1 MRLALLSD
9 IHGNLSALEAVLAD
23 VQARGGVDGYWLLG
37 DFAAMG
43 AHPVPVLER
52 VAALPAS
59 RLVRGNT
66 DRYATD
72 GSRPELEP
80 GDRVP
85 RRLLTLWDSF
95 AWMQGVAA
103 GAGWRDWLAALPLDF
118 GETFPNGQRA
128 LCVHAAPGED
138 DGTGM
143 RAGMSDDQLAPLLAG
158 VEAEWVFVGHTHWP
172 QHRVIGGK
180 HLVNV
185 GSVGLPF
192 TPDVLPAYTLLEAT
206 GGGLRLDQRVIDYD
220 PARELAEL
228 ERVRHP
234 SRALI
239 AGLLTGTERFEWTRA
254 ADLAYWHIVF
264 LEGGGV
270 ALTKKHYGHWRRVA
284 ADFPD
289 YKTSVGP
296 LLPAHVIAY
305 FRAAHGDDEAAWP
318 FRQAELADFL
328 DAPDLVR
335 RQEHA

>member
-1 MRLALLSD
+1 MRIALLSD
-9 IHGNLSALEAVLAD
+9 VHGNLSALEAVLTD
-23 VQARGGVDGYWLLG
+23 VQGRGGVDAYWLLG

-43 AHPVPVLER
+43 AHPLRALER
-52 VAALPAS
+52 LVALPAA
-59 RLVRGNT
+59 RFVRGNT
-66 DRYATD
+66 DRYAVD
-72 GSRPELEP
+72 GSRPTLEP
-80 GDRVP
+80 GDTVP
-85 RRLLTLWDSF
+85 RRFLTLWDSF
-95 AWMQGVAA
+95 AWTQGVVAA
-103 GAGWRDWLAALPLDF
+103 NGWRDWLAALPLEF
-118 GETFPNGQRA
+118 SETFPNGQRV
-128 LCVHAAPGED
+128 LGVHAAPGED

-158 VEAEWVFVGHTHWP
+158 VEADWVFVGHTHWP

-206 GGGLRLDQRVIDYD
+206 AQGVRLDQRVVDYD
-220 PARELAEL
+220 PAPETAEL
-228 ERVRHP
+228 ERLKHP

-254 ADLAYWHIVF
+254 ADRAYWHIVY

-270 ALTKKHYGHWRRVA
+270 ALTKQHYGHWRRLA

-305 FRAAHGDDEAAWP
+305 FRAAYGDDESVWP
-318 FRQAELADFL
+318 FRQNELADFL
-328 DAPDLVR
+328 DSADPVR
-335 RQEHA
+335 RQENA